1 MLKKGL
7 LMPYAIP
14 LYPRFT
20 GLEFDAR
27 EVLHPRFRALSP
39 AISEFTFANLY
50 LFRGAHNYT
59 VSILPDGNPV
69 IAGADRGESFFML
82 PFGLPEEGLLAGLL
96 GSFSF
101 MKCVPED
108 LVEALE
114 SRGCS
119 VTEDRANFDYLYGR
133 EELARLSGRKFH
145 RKKNLVNFF
154 SWRYG
159 HGEEPLTGERV
170 GDALAVLDS
179 WRAAQAGPGDYDAA
193 KEGLERCNELQ
204 LCGGI
209 YYVDGKPAAY
219 ILGEELNP
227 ETFVIHFEKGVP
239 GIKGLLQFV
248 NTHFSSLLPERYRFI
263 NREQDLGEEGLRR
276 AKESWRPVGKVKK
289 YRAVKILSNA

>member
-1 MLKKGL
+1 
-7 LMPYAIP
+7 MPYTIP
-14 LYPRFT
+14 LYPSFI

-27 EVLHPRFRALSP
+27 EVLHPRFKALCP

-59 VSILPDGNPV
+59 VSMLPDGNPV

-82 PFGLPEEGLLAGLL
+82 PFGLPTEGLLTELFNR
-96 GSFSF
+96 FSF
-101 MKCVPED
+101 MKCVHENHVEPLRKLGCVITED
-108 LVEALE
+108 L
-114 SRGCS
+114 
-119 VTEDRANFDYLYGR
+119 ANFDYIYSR
-133 EELARLSGRKFH
+133 EELVRLAGRKFH

-154 SWRYG
+154 TWRYG
-159 HGEEPLTGERV
+159 HGEEPLTDERID
-170 GDALAVLDS
+170 DALTVLDS
-179 WRAAQAGPGDYDAA
+179 WRAAQGGPGDYEAA

-209 YYVDGKPAAY
+209 YYVEGKPAAY

-248 NTHFSSLLPERYRFI
+248 NQNFSALLPERYRFI
-263 NREQDLGEEGLRR
+263 NREQDLGEEGLRK
-276 AKESWRPVGKVKK
+276 AKESWRPVGQVKK
-289 YRAVKILSNA
+289 YRAVKILSNP